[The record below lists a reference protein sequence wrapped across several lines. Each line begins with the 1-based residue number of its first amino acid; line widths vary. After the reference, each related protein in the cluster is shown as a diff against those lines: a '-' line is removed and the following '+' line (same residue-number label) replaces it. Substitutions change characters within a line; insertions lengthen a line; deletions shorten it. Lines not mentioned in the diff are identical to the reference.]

1 MTQELKTEMLALIE
15 KHLGADKKITKA
27 VDTEQRRALFVALE
41 PQEGEDT
48 SDLHGDTYSADEVEK
63 ACNSYN
69 KHCMKA
75 NIFHKIETQKADIQ
89 QSFITPVAFTL
100 DDGREIKKGTWLQWW
115 HFPEGDTTSNMLW
128 KAVKDGKITGISIG
142 ARAKTEELDD

>member
-15 KHLGADKKITKA
+15 KHLGADKKVNKA

-63 ACNSYN
+63 ACNNYN